1 MMVLRPHK
9 ENSSVI
15 PTNTDASWTG
25 TPVTSVLTLTFLDRG
40 GVPSLFFLGVDSW
53 WMLDERGVPPFP
65 SDVWVVDY
73 PVA

>member
-15 PTNTDASWTG
+15 PTHTDASWTG
-25 TPVTSVLTLTFLDRG
+25 TPVTLDRG